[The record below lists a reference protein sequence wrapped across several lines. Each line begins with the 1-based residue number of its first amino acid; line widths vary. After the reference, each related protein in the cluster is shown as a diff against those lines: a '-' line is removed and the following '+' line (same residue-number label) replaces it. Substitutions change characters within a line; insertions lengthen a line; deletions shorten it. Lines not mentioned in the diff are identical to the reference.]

1 VEDVLVARMISTP
14 FTKLDCCLVTDGGA
28 AIIMTRADRAS
39 DGPHTPVYLMG
50 AAMEHH
56 HRMISEMPDLMH
68 TSAKHSSQRALNMA
82 GFSVNEMD
90 SYQLYDA
97 FTINT
102 MLFLEDIGMCKKGEA
117 KDFIKNG
124 RIAPGGDVAVN
135 TNGGGLSCVHPGMYG
150 MFVMIEAI
158 RQIRAA
164 AGDDEGARGQ
174 GGWLDNAKLS
184 LAHGNGGVLSSQA
197 TTIWGHPDTV

>member
-1 VEDVLVARMISTP
+1 
-14 FTKLDCCLVTDGGA
+14 
-28 AIIMTRADRAS
+28 MTRADRAK
-39 DGPHTPVYLMG
+39 DGAHTPVYLMG

-56 HRMISEMPDLMH
+56 HRMISEMPDLMQ
-68 TSAKHSSQRALNMA
+68 TSAKQSSQRALDMV
-82 GFSVNEMD
+82 GLSVHQID

-102 MLFLEDIGMCKKGEA
+102 MLFLEDIGLCKKGEA
-117 KDFIKNG
+117 KDFIKDG
-124 RIAPGGDVAVN
+124 RIAPGGDVPVN

-158 RQIRAA
+158 RQIRAG
-164 AGDDEGARGQ
+164 AGDDEGKREP
-174 GGWLDNAKLS
+174 GGWLEGAKLC

-197 TTIWGHPDTV
+197 TAIWGHPDTV